1 MNSHWQRWAI
11 IVSIAWPIGGANAG
25 VHLAVAPAISAYGHC
40 MKGQAADA
48 SACQASLHRDW
59 AQFSGDRLG
68 YAALIGLAPIPFGW
82 LMGWLVF
89 AGQRPSRAAGSA
101 AQYAGRGP
109 AMAPLKQA

>member
-11 IVSIAWPIGGANAG
+11 IVSIAWAIGGANAG
-25 VHLAVAPAISAYGHC
+25 VHLAVAPAISAYGR
-40 MKGQAADA
+40 MKSQAAGA
-48 SACQASLHRDW
+48 SACQATLHRDW